1 MGSNQSLQHSDDETA
16 SLDCLQHI
24 NTLKQQILRK
34 CHCYLASIEH
44 TNSVVDIK
52 LSKLREEISSLII
65 PLREIP
71 VIQGLGMLGMAAI
84 LEDIEIFAN
93 TQKHAIQRL
102 LDILHET
109 QGTFEK
115 ITTTTLWP
123 SSEGGAGDGNK
134 EDQDIFLDE
143 VCMNEIRLTIESLLQ
158 SYANELDELD
168 LTEEIKNKRCSEL
181 ERLLF
186 KLGES
191 TVSEAVNDFI
201 YELKDAAIEEIDNDL
216 TQDMLSGDFSNP
228 EFVKAT
234 LQHIIIKSSIT
245 RDSLEQLPF
254 SRRIELETAQEE
266 IAAHVDQLIRR
277 IQLNYIHSPE
287 ELAVVMNLQ
296 LPEDYEEDHD
306 CGDPSCEHD
315 QILIGNSDEDSDEFD
330 QSTVVEQ
337 LEGNDEEDEVDDD
350 EEDAAGAADLTE
362 DEDKKTEQGDDDDE
376 EEEEEETEKMEETNG
391 KHQVAT
397 ETEVGEVGDVD
408 EVLAFAHNV
417 RDSIENLKQ
426 ALGPF
431 SCSSLSSPSPYS
443 SPLKRQTT
451 EIVDV
456 VIDLADDEQQP
467 LTQEDQ
473 VEDPPIL
480 SQSHEEEQEGE
491 GESRGRDDDVP
502 SSTKRSRRKTVEM
515 KGKSRNYSR
524 IDPPSPTELRGSEL
538 EEESDAPSE
547 RSHNTR
553 RRTATRATAGGLG
566 GEESSSKRRRTAG
579 TGGVAVEDEVSEGE
593 SVTSSMSGRRRQTRV
608 MKGVRLG

>member
-16 SLDCLQHI
+16 SFDCLQQI
-24 NTLKQQILRK
+24 NLLKQQILRK
-34 CHCYLASIEH
+34 CNCYLASIEH

-52 LSKLREEISSLII
+52 LSKLREEISSIII
-65 PLREIP
+65 PLRDIP
-71 VIQGLGMLGMAAI
+71 VIQNLGMLGMAAV

-115 ITTTTLWP
+115 ITTTALWP
-123 SSEGGAGDGNK
+123 SSEENEGEEK
-134 EDQDIFLDE
+134 DIFLDE
-143 VCMNEIRLTIESLLQ
+143 VCMTQIRLTIESLILN
-158 SYANELDELD
+158 YANELAELD
-168 LTEEIKNKRCSEL
+168 LTDDLKLKRCSEL

-245 RDSLEQLPF
+245 RESLEQLPF

-287 ELAVVMNLQ
+287 ELAIVMNLQ
-296 LPEDYEEDHD
+296 LPEEYEQLSEENGHHRD
-306 CGDPSCEHD
+306 DPSCEHD
-315 QILIGNSDEDSDEFD
+315 QILIGNSDEDSNDEFD

-337 LEGNDEEDEVDDD
+337 LEGNEEEDEVDGD
-350 EEDAAGAADLTE
+350 TE
-362 DEDKKTEQGDDDDE
+362 DEDEKKTEQE
-376 EEEEEETEKMEETNG
+376 EDGNQEEEEETKMMEQTNG
-391 KHQVAT
+391 NHHAEEERKEEQ
-397 ETEVGEVGDVD
+397 EGVGGVD
-408 EVLAFAHNV
+408 EVMAFAHNV
-417 RDSIENLKQ
+417 RESIENSKYG
-426 ALGPF
+426 LGPF
-431 SCSSLSSPSPYS
+431 SS
-443 SPLKRQTT
+443 SPLKRQST

-456 VIDLADDEQQP
+456 VINLAEEGTQSDQDQHQQLS
-467 LTQEDQ
+467 LTQED
-473 VEDPPIL
+473 EETPLTL
-480 SQSHEEEQEGE
+480 SQSHDEDNST
-491 GESRGRDDDVP
+491 SRR
-502 SSTKRSRRKTVEM
+502 TRRKTVEM
-515 KGKSRNYSR
+515 KGKVSSRGNYSR
-524 IDPPSPTELRGSEL
+524 IEPPSPPEIHGSEL
-538 EEESDAPSE
+538 EEDSDAPSE
-547 RSHNTR
+547 RSRSTR
-553 RRTATRATAGGLG
+553 RRTNTRAAATIA
-566 GEESSSKRRRTAG
+566 GEESSSKRRRTTAS
-579 TGGVAVEDEVSEGE
+579 ASPEDEVSEGE
-593 SVTSSMSGRRRQTRV
+593 SVTSSMSGRRQTRV